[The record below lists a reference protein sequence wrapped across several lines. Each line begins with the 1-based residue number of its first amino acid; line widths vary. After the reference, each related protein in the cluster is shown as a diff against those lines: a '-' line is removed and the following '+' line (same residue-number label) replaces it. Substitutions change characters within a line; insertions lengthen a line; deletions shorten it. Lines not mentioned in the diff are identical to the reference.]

1 MNVYSISYDLRQ
13 PTRDYTSLYEEIK
26 KMGDYFHPLES
37 NWFVRTNWDAQDI
50 YDKLR
55 PYIDDNDLIL
65 IIRVDHSDKQGWM
78 VKNFWEWLR
87 K

>member
-13 PTRDYTSLYEEIK
+13 PNRDYTSLYEEIK
-26 KMGDYFHPLES
+26 KIGDYFHPLES

-65 IIRVDHSDKQGWM
+65 IIRVDQSDKQGWM